1 MHSKLMFGRLHH
13 PFVKD
18 NRSFEQ
24 LGHPYYGIPWNYFSV
39 EADIVDGSRDGQPLT
54 SINIEKLSVRVR

>member
-1 MHSKLMFGRLHH
+1 MFGRLHH

-18 NRSFEQ
+18 NRPFEQ

-39 EADIVDGSRDGQPLT
+39 EVDMEDG
-54 SINIEKLSVRVR
+54 